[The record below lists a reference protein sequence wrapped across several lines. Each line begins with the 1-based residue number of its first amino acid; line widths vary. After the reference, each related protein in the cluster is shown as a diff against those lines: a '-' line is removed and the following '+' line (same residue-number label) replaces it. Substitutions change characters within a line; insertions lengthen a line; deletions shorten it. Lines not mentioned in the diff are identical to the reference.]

1 MNIVYSNKVTEN
13 EEELTE
19 NCSIITHEEE
29 ILVPPKAPKLRA
41 EPLKFDQL
49 DISTFTASQVLYV
62 QN

>member
-1 MNIVYSNKVTEN
+1 LNIVYSNKITEN

-29 ILVPPKAPKLRA
+29 ILVPPKAPKLSA
-41 EPLKFDQL
+41 KNLIFDQL

-62 QN
+62 QD